1 MEAGE
6 VELRKA
12 FEEVA
17 TRNINTILEYS
28 KETRKLLRELEKKA
42 GKMDE
47 TIRNQSG
54 IIDDLKKQLSVV
66 QTLIFSGGT

>member
-6 VELRKA
+6 AELRKA